1 MKPSFP
7 VGLPVL
13 ITLALLYTTFFQ
25 PTNAKGVSHELLEP
39 TEGLPIVNDPKLKVE
54 VVFEGL
60 HFPTSMA
67 FLGPADILVTEKNDG
82 GTVQRLKRLENAT

>member
-1 MKPSFP
+1 LNPRFP

-25 PTNAKGVSHELLEP
+25 PTNYAKGDVNEPLEP

-54 VVFEGL
+54 TVFEGL

-67 FLGPADILVTEKNDG
+67 FLGPADILVTE
-82 GTVQRLKRLENAT
+82 R

>member
-1 MKPSFP
+1 M
-7 VGLPVL
+7 

-25 PTNAKGVSHELLEP
+25 PTNLAKGDLEPLEP

-82 GTVQRLKRLENAT
+82 TVQRLKRLENAT